1 VLRPAIFHQKKD
13 VDTFLSESNR
23 DVIDKRLLI
32 ASTDQIGPKAKNVC
46 ADQPKPVTRFLLFDF
61 EKSGFEYPSNFSE
74 LQTANPK
81 PPPTPRPHQLEAI
94 TKAEHYFKEHDRGQ
108 LIMACGTG
116 KTLATLWI
124 KERLEAERTLV
135 FVPSLSLLSQTLR
148 EWTNAMKTR
157 FDVLCVCSDET
168 VGRRKEEDALISS
181 SKDIPFPVTSDVQ
194 EIARFLKQTGPQ
206 VVFSTY
212 QSSPLITESQKDP
225 SVPTFDLVVA
235 DEAHRCAVLDSTL
248 IRPRK
253 RGFAFSSVLK
263 DTLIRARKR
272 LFTTA
277 TPRTYSTSLKKKVEE
292 RGIDIASMDDEQ
304 VFGRK
309 FYTFSFRQAI
319 ERDQLTDYQVVIV
332 GVDKPTILQWI
343 RERELV
349 QTKDGVTDYES
360 LASQIGLI
368 KAIKDYDLKRI
379 ISFHSRI
386 KSAKDFS
393 SEIKESIPLI
403 REEDRPDGD
412 LRSDFVSGE
421 MSAHERRIKMDRL
434 RNLETTSRQLLSNA
448 KCLSEGVDV
457 PALDGVAFID
467 PKRSQ
472 VDIVQAVGRA
482 IRKSEEKTVGTIV
495 LPVFIEE
502 GENAEETIE
511 KSTFE
516 PIWKVLLALK
526 SHDEVL
532 ADELDQLRTNLGRK
546 KRTNGGGGTPGKIV
560 IDLPAKIFP
569 DLADSLSTLLVEKT
583 TESWHF
589 WFGLLEEYVAREGH
603 ARVHI
608 KFKTDDGYLLGA

>member
-1 VLRPAIFHQKKD
+1 
-13 VDTFLSESNR
+13 
-23 DVIDKRLLI
+23 
-32 ASTDQIGPKAKNVC
+32 
-46 ADQPKPVTRFLLFDF
+46 
-61 EKSGFEYPSNFSE
+61 
-74 LQTANPK
+74 
-81 PPPTPRPHQLEAI
+81 
-94 TKAEHYFKEHDRGQ
+94 
-108 LIMACGTG
+108 
-116 KTLATLWI
+116 
-124 KERLEAERTLV
+124 
-135 FVPSLSLLSQTLR
+135 
-148 EWTNAMKTR
+148 
-157 FDVLCVCSDET
+157 
-168 VGRRKEEDALISS
+168 
-181 SKDIPFPVTSDVQ
+181 
-194 EIARFLKQTGPQ
+194 
-206 VVFSTY
+206 
-212 QSSPLITESQKDP
+212 
-225 SVPTFDLVVA
+225 
-235 DEAHRCAVLDSTL
+235 
-248 IRPRK
+248 
-253 RGFAFSSVLK
+253 
-263 DTLIRARKR
+263 
-272 LFTTA
+272 
-277 TPRTYSTSLKKKVEE
+277 
-292 RGIDIASMDDEQ
+292 
-304 VFGRK
+304 
-309 FYTFSFRQAI
+309 
-319 ERDQLTDYQVVIV
+319 
-332 GVDKPTILQWI
+332 
-343 RERELV
+343 
-349 QTKDGVTDYES
+349 
-360 LASQIGLI
+360 
-368 KAIKDYDLKRI
+368 
-379 ISFHSRI
+379 
-386 KSAKDFS
+386 
-393 SEIKESIPLI
+393 
-403 REEDRPDGD
+403 
-412 LRSDFVSGE
+412 
-421 MSAHERRIKMDRL
+421 MDRL